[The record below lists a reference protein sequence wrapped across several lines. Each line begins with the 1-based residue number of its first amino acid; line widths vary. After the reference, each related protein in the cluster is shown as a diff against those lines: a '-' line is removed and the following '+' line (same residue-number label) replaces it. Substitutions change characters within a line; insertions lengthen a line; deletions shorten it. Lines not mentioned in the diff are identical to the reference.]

1 VARLGAACWT
11 APVTSPSSDAD
22 LDARQAALQ
31 AEAQDLLAA
40 PDLAALLADIG
51 PPLFAGSFVSGLMC
65 WREVDVMVLAGPD
78 CSPQDV
84 MRLAGRIVGLAGVTG
99 LEYRDERLP
108 RTDAGIRGKNMK
120 RFILTGA
127 PGAGKTS
134 ILRAL
139 AAAGYPVVEEAATDV
154 MARLAVAE
162 ADPSADPLFIDRI
175 AALQRQRREAP
186 VPAGA
191 TVQVHDRSAVCTLA
205 LARYLGHPV
214 PPVLEQEIAW
224 AAGAFD
230 RRVFFVRLLGFIQPT
245 AVRRISYAQ
254 SQAFE
259 RIHEE
264 EYRRLGFHLVDVPAG
279 TVAERAAFVM
289 DVTTTP
295 F

>member
-1 VARLGAACWT
+1 
-11 APVTSPSSDAD
+11 
-22 LDARQAALQ
+22 
-31 AEAQDLLAA
+31 
-40 PDLAALLADIG
+40 
-51 PPLFAGSFVSGLMC
+51 
-65 WREVDVMVLAGPD
+65 
-78 CSPQDV
+78 
-84 MRLAGRIVGLAGVTG
+84 
-99 LEYRDERLP
+99 
-108 RTDAGIRGKNMK
+108 MK

-139 AAAGYPVVEEAATDV
+139 AAAGYPVIEEAATDV
-154 MARLAVAE
+154 MAGRLALAE
-162 ADPSADPLFIDRI
+162 ADPSADPLSIDRI

-186 VPAGA
+186 VRPGA

-245 AVRRISYAQ
+245 AVRRISYAE

-264 EYRRLGFHLVDVPAG
+264 EYRRLGFHLVEVPAG

-289 DVTTTP
+289 NVTTTP